1 MSDGRRLHARR
12 SLQHSPPL
20 LPPSSPSL
28 ISVDERGQLL
38 AALDTA
44 SPSVSAGGSAANT
57 VRAVARLAAAGA
69 TARSHPRLSVG
80 WAPVAGP
87 DAQGAFHAASMA
99 EAGVGV
105 VAQAATVSV
114 HNGAPPH
121 ATGTVV
127 VLTTPDAQR
136 TFLAHVESPPGP
148 LTWAPAVLTAAS
160 RSRVLLVEGYL
171 WELPGAEAAI
181 AAAVDAARGGGGLV
195 AMTAGDA
202 GVCRRARATML
213 RALESG
219 AADVLFANR
228 AEAAALLGCADGDA
242 GPPAH
247 DAAAALGTHV
257 GVAAVTDGA
266 NGAALSALGALCV
279 VPPVWGKEPPVDIN
293 GAGDAFAAGALYGLL
308 AGLPI
313 AALGRAGARAA
324 AAVIARTGAA
334 LTAEEADRVVAAVG
348 ASERGASVLPSNVFG
363 EF

>member
-1 MSDGRRLHARR
+1 M
-12 SLQHSPPL
+12 
-20 LPPSSPSL
+20 
-28 ISVDERGQLL
+28 
-38 AALDTA
+38 
-44 SPSVSAGGSAANT
+44 
-57 VRAVARLAAAGA
+57 
-69 TARSHPRLSVG
+69 
-80 WAPVAGP
+80 
-87 DAQGAFHAASMA
+87 
-99 EAGVGV
+99 GV
-105 VAQAATVSV
+105 VAQAATVVSGGV
-114 HNGAPPH
+114 EKNTPPH

-148 LTWAPAVLTAAS
+148 LTWAPSVLTAAS

-171 WELPGAEAAI
+171 WELPGAEAAVS
-181 AAAVDAARGGGGLV
+181 AAVDAARAGGGLV

-228 AEAAALLGCADGDA
+228 AEAAALLGCADGDP

-247 DAAAALGTHV
+247 DAAAALGSHV

-279 VPPVWGKEPPVDIN
+279 VPPVWGKEPPVDTN

-308 AGLPI
+308 AASPSPPSAGQAP
-313 AALGRAGARAA
+313 APPPPSSRA
-324 AAVIARTGAA
+324 
-334 LTAEEADRVVAAVG
+334 
-348 ASERGASVLPSNVFG
+348 RGPR
-363 EF
+363 